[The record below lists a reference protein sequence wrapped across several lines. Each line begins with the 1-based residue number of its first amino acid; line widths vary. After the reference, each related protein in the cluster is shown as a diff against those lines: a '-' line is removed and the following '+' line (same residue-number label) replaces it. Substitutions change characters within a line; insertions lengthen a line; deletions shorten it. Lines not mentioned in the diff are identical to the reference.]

1 MSNSVC
7 SFSGHRQ
14 IYRIHSEALPQRL
27 SELID
32 TLIEAGVVRFCSGG
46 ATGFDLL
53 AAELVLKK
61 RNEGKKVSLSMI
73 LPCRDQSLF
82 WPAELRAQYNH
93 ILSGANEVEYITDK
107 YNQFCMHQRNRRLVD
122 EADILLCYLMREAG
136 GTAYTRNYAAEKKK
150 KVINIADLL

>member
-7 SFSGHRQ
+7 AFSGHRQ
-14 IYRIHSEALPQRL
+14 IYRIHSDILPTRL
-27 SELID
+27 SGLID

-61 RNEGKKVSLSMI
+61 RNEGKNVSLSMI
-73 LPCRDQSLF
+73 LPCRDQALF
-82 WPAELRAQYNH
+82 WPAGTRAQYKH
-93 ILSGANEVEYITDK
+93 ILSGANEVEYISDK
-107 YNQFCMHQRNRRLVD
+107 YNRFCMHQRNRRLVD
-122 EADILLCYLMREAG
+122 EADILLCYLMRAAS
-136 GTAYTRNYAAEKKK
+136 GTAYTRNYAAEQKK